1 MDAGVVS
8 DGDDADIQPANLH
21 FDHVQC
27 VKSTQKP

>member
-27 VKSTQKP
+27 NSSE